1 MKDQTKLQMKTHK
14 ESPRMAE
21 NRLTNG
27 EFGQVLWAPAK
38 SLWYTSHLFI
48 AVVGGAYFF
57 SLSALAVF
65 IVFTATTVCLGHSLG
80 MHRRLIHSSYEC
92 PKWLEYFFVHL
103 GVLVGMAGPLGMTH
117 QHDLRDWA
125 QRKPRC
131 HAYLR
136 HGSGIIKDAWWQLHC
151 DLKLDHAPEFLPED
165 DLKQDRIY
173 RFMESTWML
182 QQLPWA
188 IVLFYFGGVSWV
200 VWGISARIVVSI
212 TGHWLVGYFAHNE
225 GERDW
230 HVNGAA
236 VQGHN
241 VRFAGLLTM
250 GESWHNN
257 HHAFPGSA
265 MLGLYQNQSDPGW
278 WVLNRLM
285 NLGLVWNVKLPADLD
300 YREEL
305 MPIDQRS
312 QVRGA
317 VKLPQKCPLLSH
329 FQQASS

>member
-1 MKDQTKLQMKTHK
+1 MKTYK
-14 ESPRMAE
+14 GTPRMAE
-21 NRLTNG
+21 NKQTNA
-27 EFGQVLWAPAK
+27 EFGQVVWAPAK
-38 SLWYTSHLFI
+38 SLWYFSHLFI
-48 AVVGGAYFF
+48 AIVGGVLFF
-57 SLSALAVF
+57 SWSALAVF
-65 IVFTATTVCLGHSLG
+65 VIFTATTVCLGHSLG
-80 MHRRLIHSSYEC
+80 MHRRLIHDSYQC
-92 PKWLEYFFVHL
+92 PKWMEYFFVHL
-103 GVLVGMAGPLGMTH
+103 GVLVGMAGPLGITH

-125 QRKPRC
+125 QRKQRC
-131 HAYLR
+131 HSLLR
-136 HGSGIIKDAWWQLHC
+136 HGNSIIKDAWWQLHC
-151 DLKLDHAPEFLPED
+151 DLKLENAPEFSPED
-165 DLKQDRIY
+165 TLNNDRIY

-200 VWGISARIVVSI
+200 VWGISARIVISI

-265 MLGLYQNQSDPGW
+265 MLGLYENQTDPGW

-285 NLGLVWNVKLPADLD
+285 NIGLVWDVKLPVDLAK
-300 YREEL
+300 RPEL
-305 MPIDQRS
+305 ESINRKRL
-312 QVRGA
+312 VKGA
-317 VKLPQKCPLLSH
+317 IKIPKKCPFILG
-329 FQQASS
+329 FKEAIN